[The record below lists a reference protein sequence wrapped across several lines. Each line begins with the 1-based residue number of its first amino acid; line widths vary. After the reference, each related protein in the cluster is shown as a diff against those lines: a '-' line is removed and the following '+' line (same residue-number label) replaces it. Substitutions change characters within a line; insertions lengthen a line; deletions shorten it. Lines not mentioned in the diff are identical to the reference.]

1 MSNTGVRGQL
11 EGLVKSLGGTALG
24 AAGEV
29 AGATSGVVD
38 KAVPFVE
45 GDQPERLIRAARV
58 LTEAGVASP
67 ERPDVLARMLKT
79 LLDWDM
85 TPAAG
90 FIVSAIRYPDEPAI
104 VDEKG
109 SLTFAEVDRRT
120 NALANALRDEGIDAD
135 DSVAIMCRD
144 HRWFIEATV
153 ALGKLGATA
162 LLYNT
167 HFAGPQLKEVTERE
181 DPAAVIYDEEFGDA
195 LEEALEGRKSFV
207 AWTDDDSTDGTVEDL
222 IEGGDD
228 SAPDSPDK
236 PGKTTLLT
244 SGSTGTPKGA
254 SRSSPDVIEA
264 VGAMFSKIPLRA
276 REPTFYAAP
285 LFHAWGFLQF
295 SLGLLLSST
304 YVLRRKFDPEETLK
318 AIDENDVTTLVIV
331 PIMLQRILD
340 LDDEVRDKHD
350 ASSLRVVASSGGA
363 LSGELAQKW
372 MDEFGDNL
380 YNMYGSTEVAWAAIG
395 TPEELRDAPGTA
407 GTAPPGTSLRILDEE
422 SKDPKDTGET
432 GEVFVGNR
440 MLFEGYTGEEDD
452 EEMVDGHMTTGDL
465 GYLDDKG
472 RLFIEGRSDDMIVSG
487 GENVYP
493 EEVEEKLG
501 EHESVAEAAV
511 IGVEDEEFGERLKA
525 FVVKDGEVSEDDL
538 KGYVKENLADYKVPR
553 EIEFVDELP
562 RKPQGKVDKK
572 KLEEDSEGEDESKD
586 SSDD

>member
-11 EGLVKSLGGTALG
+11 EGLVKSLSGTALG

-29 AGATSGVVD
+29 AGATGGVVD
-38 KAVPFVE
+38 TAVPFVE

-58 LTEAGVASP
+58 LIEAGVASP

-109 SLTFAEVDRRT
+109 TLTFAEVDRRT

-207 AWTDDDSTDGTVEDL
+207 AWTDGDSADGTVEGL
-222 IEGGDD
+222 IEDGDD

-276 REPTFYAAP
+276 REPTFFAAP

-304 YVLRRKFDPEETLK
+304 YVVRRKFDPEETLK

-340 LDDEVRDKHD
+340 LDDEVREKHD
-350 ASSLRVVASSGGA
+350 TSSLRVVASSGGA
-363 LSGELAQKW
+363 LSGELARKW
-372 MDEFGDNL
+372 MDELGDNL

-440 MLFEGYTGEEDD
+440 MLFEGYTGDEDD

-465 GYLDDKG
+465 GYLDEEG

-501 EHESVAEAAV
+501 EHESVSEAAV

-562 RKPQGKVDKK
+562 RKPQGKVDKDA
-572 KLEEDSEGEDESKD
+572 LQG
-586 SSDD
+586 SDDE